1 MLASQIARRCA
12 EETGAARMSRYG
24 EEVALLAMLNANED
38 KSAWKKSVRQAF
50 RARHQE
56 CGSVFLLIV
65 LPILINLISAW
76 LAKWIFQEHPTSLA
90 HIQWEAGIALGSLPH
105 TAGTPTC
112 TATHKKQ

>member
-12 EETGAARMSRYG
+12 EETGAARMSKYS
-24 EEVALLAMLNANED
+24 EEVTLIALVNAD
-38 KSAWKKSVRQAF
+38 QDRPAWKKAIRQEF

-56 CGSVFLLIV
+56 CGSILLM
-65 LPILINLISAW
+65 ILIPIIVNLVTAW
-76 LAKWIFQEHPTSLA
+76 LAKWIFKEHPTSLA

-105 TAGTPTC
+105 TAGIPTC